1 MRWNVGRFKE
11 LGFWV
16 GLSILGWGFFV
27 ASATASDPRRD
38 APVAAPWME
47 IRGAWAEG
55 QQDYI
60 YNPVMVYAQCDGST
74 RVFVAVTARGRYSD
88 AGVGSGVSI
97 TAVPGGCERT
107 KAEEP
112 R

>member
-1 MRWNVGRFKE
+1 MRRFKE

-16 GLSILGWGFFV
+16 GLTVLGWAFFAV
-27 ASATASDPRRD
+27 AVVTAGDPRRD
-38 APVAAPWME
+38 PPVAAPWME
-47 IRGAWAEG
+47 IRSAWAEG
-55 QQDYI
+55 GQNWS

-88 AGVGSGVSI
+88 TGGGGVSV

-107 KAEEP
+107 KAEEQ